1 MNNHID
7 IINMIKSGTDVK
19 EIVHK
24 IAKDM
29 NNPIINNLVEQ
40 LDNGNND
47 EANRIIGNLMQQN
60 GMQEQF
66 TQFKNILGIK

>member
-1 MNNHID
+1 MNNYID

-24 IAKDM
+24 MAKDM

-47 EANRIIGNLMQQN
+47 EANRIIGNLIQQN
-60 GMQEQF
+60 GIQEQF

>member
-1 MNNHID
+1 M
-7 IINMIKSGTDVK
+7 K

-24 IAKDM
+24 MTKDM

>member
-1 MNNHID
+1 MNNYID

-24 IAKDM
+24 MAKDM

-60 GMQEQF
+60 SMQEQF

>member
-1 MNNHID
+1 MNNYID

-24 IAKDM
+24 MAKDM

-47 EANRIIGNLMQQN
+47 EANRIIGNLMQQK

>member
-1 MNNHID
+1 MNNYID

-24 IAKDM
+24 MAKDM